1 MAQETDTGLQQHLD
15 MAFSYLIGVF
25 GFLEVRRIKGSK
37 MITIVT
43 VFMLL
48 NGQPVGNTVN
58 ILAAQPGCATELA
71 AIRGIN
77 QVMAERGIEF
87 VAACETRKH

>member
-1 MAQETDTGLQQHLD
+1 
-15 MAFSYLIGVF
+15 
-25 GFLEVRRIKGSK
+25 

-71 AIRGIN
+71 AIQGIN